1 MTTSS
6 GRSDNELR
14 QEWNR
19 TVDQVLI
26 AGGSQE
32 EVAAFKKEEV
42 VDQVAETVRK
52 EGRKPELFADL
63 LRRAISILKE
73 FLAILMKS
81 EEKTETT
88 REPQTKAKGQT
99 AQSKRIEKKEAV
111 EAAELRLMKIRPI
124 HEKLC
129 RINRKL
135 YALQNQQKILQKA
148 LDGMPRS
155 LFNRKDRKVLQER
168 IEGIGRQIETCRTQL
183 EFIPTQYGFGSVSAA
198 EAEYRSAKK
207 QLDQIRN
214 EQDNRD
220 GKIPSG
226 NNERPSVL
234 EELRKNRRDT
244 DRVRYERKTMREE
257 AAL

>member
-1 MTTSS
+1 
-6 GRSDNELR
+6 
-14 QEWNR
+14 
-19 TVDQVLI
+19 
-26 AGGSQE
+26 
-32 EVAAFKKEEV
+32 
-42 VDQVAETVRK
+42 
-52 EGRKPELFADL
+52 
-63 LRRAISILKE
+63 
-73 FLAILMKS
+73 
-81 EEKTETT
+81 
-88 REPQTKAKGQT
+88 
-99 AQSKRIEKKEAV
+99 
-111 EAAELRLMKIRPI
+111 MKIRPI

-244 DRVRYERKTMREE
+244 DRVRPSGKGCGRCFVKISCTSVLFFIFPLRDSAQNVLVFERVVVRILLKIQIT
-257 AAL
+257 AVG